1 MKKPVPEYHPQT
13 KQQTSEDSEQTVPA
27 RREAMPEQRSQ
38 TQRSGASKEEKKTDK
53 PKSKRTGILL
63 LLCLALIVA
72 IVVALVKG
80 LSKKDDVPE
89 QDDQS
94 LAEQTPEPE
103 PEPPTASDA
112 EVSKKLKEADFVAAG
127 YDYEKAAEML
137 KTLKGWEQIPA
148 VTSRL
153 AEYETEAGEL
163 VVYQNM
169 ASITHV
175 FFQHLIVDTER
186 AFDGDE
192 QQTTYDYYYTTVDE
206 FKAILNSLY
215 EKGFV
220 LVTPYD
226 VCAAV
231 EDAEGNFSFK
241 YGEIRLPAGKTPIMM
256 SQDAVN
262 YYGSMIGDASGVN
275 ETPVFANA
283 AGDGF
288 ASRIVIGD
296 DGYPTCE
303 YVDAQGKTLTGEY
316 DLVPILESFI
326 QEHPDFSYK
335 GARAVL
341 SVSGYEGVFGYR
353 TKPSYETALGA
364 AAYKT
369 EVENA
374 KAVAQ
379 RLRDHG

>member
-1 MKKPVPEYHPQT
+1 
-13 KQQTSEDSEQTVPA
+13 
-27 RREAMPEQRSQ
+27 
-38 TQRSGASKEEKKTDK
+38 
-53 PKSKRTGILL
+53 
-63 LLCLALIVA
+63 
-72 IVVALVKG
+72 
-80 LSKKDDVPE
+80 
-89 QDDQS
+89 
-94 LAEQTPEPE
+94 
-103 PEPPTASDA
+103 
-112 EVSKKLKEADFVAAG
+112 
-127 YDYEKAAEML
+127 ML

-153 AEYETEAGEL
+153 AEYETEAGKL

-169 ASITHV
+169 SSITHV

-206 FKAILNSLY
+206 FRAILNSLY

-316 DLVPILESFI
+316 DLVPILEAFI
-326 QEHPDFSYK
+326 QDHPDFSYK

-369 EVENA
+369 EVDNA
-374 KAVAQ
+374 KKVAQ
-379 RLRDHG
+379 CLRDHGWILASNSYGMPDYGNAGSVKVQEDSDKWENTVETIIGETDILMLPYGSDFENLDNYTFNNYTFAVLFEDGYRYFFNRDSIVSWHQVGDVYFRGNRRSLDGYSFYNIPSQLSDLIDVEEILDPNRPGQSES